1 MKLAGEPKNYLH
13 QWKSWE
19 KQDTKWIWLT
29 RSGGKPTLDKVSI
42 SEDYDPED
50 KYKKIYESGIA
61 DNTTPLSEANA
72 EEFDVVFIVGG
83 HAAMYDLLAESQE
96 LQDLINTVYD
106 NGNIV

>member
-1 MKLAGEPKNYLH
+1 MSRRIICTNGNLG
-13 QWKSWE
+13 KSRTPSGY
-19 KQDTKWIWLT
+19 DLPA
-29 RSGGKPTLDKVSI
+29 RGGKPTLDKVSI